1 MVEVKA
7 YEKWVTK
14 VMSCVSVGLFPNSV
28 VPMMI
33 PERALDL
40 SRSLKIKEAMDRL
53 DDCLA
58 KNASVSDINKMKPNP
73 FNLLIETILTAK
85 KIKKQLHIQ

>member
-1 MVEVKA
+1 MS
-7 YEKWVTK
+7 EKWLLKKHDVAK
-14 VMSCVSVGLFPNSV
+14 

-40 SRSLKIKEAMDRL
+40 SRSLKIKEAMGRL

-58 KNASVSDINKMKPNP
+58 KNASVSDINKMNPNP

>member
-1 MVEVKA
+1 MKNEFK
-7 YEKWVTK
+7 KK
-14 VMSCVSVGLFPNSV
+14 KHDLGKI
-28 VPMMI
+28 PMMI